1 MSGRQREA
9 IVPTGKGE
17 ATKEVTEYRSIDGNW
32 VLEPVGWCGYH
43 RGYVTAKQVKIH
55 GCHRKHGGTCSR
67 LQDMEGG
74 NIKRMNAQ
82 QYQDKM
88 IDRMQK
94 LEASI
99 NRAVRSLDRI
109 ADAIE
114 AEVKLAET
122 IRVETMGDE
131 AVFGGV
137 EAMPV
142 RPDETVEQDAE
153 EWENIH
159 R

>member
-32 VLEPVGWCGYH
+32 VLKPVGWCGYH

-67 LQDMEGG
+67 LLDMEGG
-74 NIKRMNAQ
+74 NIKQMRQDAF
-82 QYQDKM
+82 YDKM
-88 IDRMQK
+88 LDRMQK

-109 ADAIE
+109 ADALE
-114 AEVKLAET
+114 PKPPKAGWHAEFQKDSDGNVVCAF
-122 IRVETMGDE
+122 V
-131 AVFGGV
+131 
-137 EAMPV
+137 
-142 RPDETVEQDAE
+142 PDEDAR